1 MQADYLADY
10 SAVLIAAFLALVL
23 VAVAL
28 FLSRIF
34 APRRFDKVKA
44 SIYECGMLPI
54 GEHWSQVNVRYYL
67 FAILF
72 VIFDVEVVFLY
83 PWAVTF
89 LDLGAFA
96 FYEMIIFMAILFF
109 GLIYAWKKDILQ
121 WK

>member
-1 MQADYLADY
+1 
-10 SAVLIAAFLALVL
+10 
-23 VAVAL
+23 
-28 FLSRIF
+28 
-34 APRRFDKVKA
+34 
-44 SIYECGMLPI
+44 MLPI

>member
-10 SAVLIAAFLALVL
+10 SAVLIATLLALLL

-28 FLSRIF
+28 LLSRILS
-34 APRRFDKVKA
+34 PRRFNKA
-44 SIYECGMLPI
+44 KSSIYECGMIPI
-54 GEHWSQVNVRYYL
+54 GEHWTQVHVRYYL

-89 LDLGAFA
+89 LDLGAVA
-96 FYEMIIFMAILFF
+96 FYEMVIFMGILFF
-109 GLIYAWKKDILQ
+109 GLIYAWKKDVLR